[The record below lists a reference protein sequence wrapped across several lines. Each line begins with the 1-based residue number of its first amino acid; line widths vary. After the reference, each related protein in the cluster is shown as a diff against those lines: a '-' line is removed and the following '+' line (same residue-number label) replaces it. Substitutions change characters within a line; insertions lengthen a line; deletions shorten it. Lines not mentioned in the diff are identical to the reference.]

1 MEYTIWPKAKQID
14 DILNRCAEQEDKG
27 GSAVPGMSYEQGVK
41 APARICFETGAS
53 WTFGMRWSFGFATY
67 RLL

>member
-27 GSAVPGMSYEQGVK
+27 GSAVPSMSYEQGVK
-41 APARICFETGAS
+41 AGIEWLTNEGAAS
-53 WTFGMRWSFGFATY
+53 P
-67 RLL
+67 LDD

>member
-1 MEYTIWPKAKQID
+1 LRYLIQPSDKAID

-41 APARICFETGAS
+41 AGIEWLITPDFEKP
-53 WTFGMRWSFGFATY
+53 
-67 RLL
+67 LE